1 VEKVLADS
9 IATPIDLSNW
19 LFTKLNTDLV
29 VSSESLTPI
38 DTTKRLD
45 DTPVVT
51 EVMTRSMSN
60 FLSDN
65 YANLS
70 ETYTYSIDKPLQD
83 TQIISESITGKN
95 VSLLVTDINIALP
108 IDTATLE
115 AGKLLED
122 TYASSLI
129 TEVLTRDS
137 SKSLTDTPLATDQIA
152 NEMTKY
158 VTDTTVGTFTESGY
172 VTKNP
177 YDEGGYFLE
186 IYATPY
192 ETTF

>member
-1 VEKVLADS
+1 
-9 IATPIDLSNW
+9 
-19 LFTKLNTDLV
+19 
-29 VSSESLTPI
+29 
-38 DTTKRLD
+38 
-45 DTPVVT
+45 
-51 EVMTRSMSN
+51 MSN